1 MISYNQASTNP
12 VKTIFIIAGE
22 ESGDIHGAKLVQ
34 QIRKLNPTTRFIGH
48 GGDKM
53 KIAGVK
59 VIEHISAL
67 SVVGFTEAIRRLPYI
82 RKVMKDTIRLIKKNN
97 PIRIILIDYPGFNL
111 NLAKKIQ
118 KFKIPITYFI
128 LPQVWA
134 WKENRAL
141 KIKNFTDQALS
152 IIPFEKAWFKERG
165 IGIDF
170 VGHPFVDIKKP
181 VINKDGFFS
190 KHSLA
195 LNKPLL
201 TLLPGSRQQEIDR
214 HWPIFLN
221 VINKLH
227 GIFPN
232 LQFILGKAPNI
243 IISDIPK
250 FVKIEENNV
259 RLAMA
264 YGNTGLIASGTATLE
279 AAVLGL
285 PAVVCYKTSDI
296 TYWVGKQLAKVEYLS
311 LINLIAKRNIVPEF
325 IQHKMTPEILVKA
338 IIPLLSNT
346 PERKKMIDGYK
357 QITKELGIPGVYS
370 RAAKLIVEKSF
381 LKNR

>member
-1 MISYNQASTNP
+1 MISSNQASANP
-12 VKTIFIIAGE
+12 AKSIFIIAGE

-34 QIRKLNPTTRFIGH
+34 EIKKLNPATRFVGL

-53 KIAGVK
+53 KIAGVEI
-59 VIEHISAL
+59 IEHISNL
-67 SVVGFTEAIRRLPYI
+67 SFVGFTEVLKHLPYI
-82 RKVMKDTIRLIKKNN
+82 RRVMNNTIRQIQSIQ
-97 PIRIILIDYPGFNL
+97 PARITIIAYHGFTIRM
-111 NLAKKIQ
+111 AKKTQ
-118 KFKIPITYFI
+118 NLKIPITYFI

-134 WKENRAL
+134 WKENRAF

-152 IIPFEKAWFKERG
+152 IVPFEKDWFNKRG
-165 IGIDF
+165 IKIDF
-170 VGHPFVDIKKP
+170 VGHPFVDIEKQQIIK
-181 VINKDGFFS
+181 NNFFS
-190 KHSLA
+190 THSLKLDA
-195 LNKPLL
+195 PLL

-227 GIFPN
+227 GVFPN

-311 LINLIAKRNIVPEF
+311 LINLIAKRKIVPEF
-325 IQHKMTPEILVKA
+325 LQNNMTPEALIKA
-338 IIPLLSNT
+338 IIPLLSDT
-346 PERKKMIDGYK
+346 PERKKMTDGYK
-357 QITKELGIPGVYS
+357 QITKELGSPGVYL
-370 RAAKLIVEKSF
+370 RAAKLITEKTF
-381 LKNR
+381 

>member
-34 QIRKLNPTTRFIGH
+34 EIRKLNPTIRFIGH

-59 VIEHISAL
+59 VIEHISEL

-152 IIPFEKAWFKERG
+152 IIPFEKAWFNERG

-181 VINKDGFFS
+181 DINKDGFFS
-190 KHSLA
+190 KHSFA

-201 TLLPGSRQQEIDR
+201 TLLPGSRQQEINR
-214 HWPIFLN
+214 HWPIFID

-232 LQFILGKAPNI
+232 VQFIVGKAPYVI
-243 IISDIPK
+243 LPACPK
-250 FVKIEENNV
+250 FVHIEKDDP
-259 RLAMA
+259 RLTMNFGDA
-264 YGNTGLIASGTATLE
+264 GIIASGTATFE
-279 AAVLGL
+279 AAILGL
-285 PAVVCYKTSDI
+285 PTVVCYKTSNI
-296 TYWVGKQLAKVEYLS
+296 TYWFGKQLAKVEYLS
-311 LINLIAKRNIVPEF
+311 LINLIAKRQPEF
-325 IQHKMTPEILVKA
+325 LQHKMTPENLIKA
-338 IIPLLSNT
+338 IVPLLSNT
-346 PERKKMIDGYK
+346 PERKKMVGGYK
-357 QITKELGIPGVYS
+357 QITKELGTPGVYP
-370 RAAKLIVEKSF
+370 RAAKLIVEKT
-381 LKNR
+381 L

>member
-34 QIRKLNPTTRFIGH
+34 EIRKLNPTIRFIGH

-152 IIPFEKAWFKERG
+152 IIPFEKAWFNERG

-181 VINKDGFFS
+181 DINKDGFFS

-201 TLLPGSRQQEIDR
+201 TLLPGSRQQEINR
-214 HWPIFLN
+214 HWPIFID

-232 LQFILGKAPNI
+232 VQFIVGKAPYVI
-243 IISDIPK
+243 LPACPK
-250 FVKIEENNV
+250 FVHIEKDDP
-259 RLAMA
+259 RLTMNFGDA
-264 YGNTGLIASGTATLE
+264 GIIASGTATFE
-279 AAVLGL
+279 AAILGL
-285 PAVVCYKTSDI
+285 PTVVCYKTSNI
-296 TYWVGKQLAKVEYLS
+296 TYWLGKQLAKVEYLS
-311 LINLIAKRNIVPEF
+311 LINLIAKRQIVPEF
-325 IQHKMTPEILVKA
+325 LQHKMTPENLIKA
-338 IIPLLSNT
+338 IVPLLSNT
-346 PERKKMIDGYK
+346 PERKKMVGGYK
-357 QITKELGIPGVYS
+357 QITKELGTPGVYP
-370 RAAKLIVEKSF
+370 RAAKLIVEKTF
-381 LKNR
+381 

>member
-1 MISYNQASTNP
+1 MISYNQASNNP

-34 QIRKLNPTTRFIGH
+34 EIRKLNPTVRFIGH

-53 KIAGVK
+53 KIADVK
-59 VIEHISAL
+59 VIEHISEL

-82 RKVMKDTIRLIKKNN
+82 RKVMKDTIRLIKENN

-118 KFKIPITYFI
+118 KLNIPITYFI

-152 IIPFEKAWFKERG
+152 IIPFEKAWFNERG

-181 VINKDGFFS
+181 AINKDGFFS

-201 TLLPGSRQQEIDR
+201 TLLPGSRQQEINR
-214 HWPIFLN
+214 HWPIFID
-221 VINKLH
+221 VINKLR

-232 LQFILGKAPNI
+232 VQFIVGKAPYVI
-243 IISDIPK
+243 LPACPK
-250 FVKIEENNV
+250 FVHIEKDDP
-259 RLAMA
+259 RLTMNFGDA
-264 YGNTGLIASGTATLE
+264 GIIASGTATFE
-279 AAVLGL
+279 AAILGL
-285 PAVVCYKTSDI
+285 PTVVCYKTSNI
-296 TYWVGKQLAKVEYLS
+296 TYWFGKQLAKVEYLS
-311 LINLIAKRNIVPEF
+311 LINLIAKCQIVPEF
-325 IQHKMTPEILVKA
+325 LQHKMTPENLIKA
-338 IIPLLSNT
+338 IVPLLSNT
-346 PERKKMIDGYK
+346 PERKKMVGGYK
-357 QITKELGIPGVYS
+357 QITKELGTPGVYP
-370 RAAKLIVEKSF
+370 RAAKLIVDKTF
-381 LKNR
+381 

>member
-1 MISYNQASTNP
+1 MISSNQASPNL

-22 ESGDIHGAKLVQ
+22 ESGDIHGAKLVYE
-34 QIRKLNPTTRFIGH
+34 IRKLNPDIRLVGH

-59 VIEHISAL
+59 VIEHVSAL

-82 RKVMKDTIRLIKKNN
+82 HKVMKDTIRLIKKNK

-118 KFKIPITYFI
+118 KLKIPITYFI

-134 WKENRAL
+134 WKESRAL

-152 IIPFEKAWFKERG
+152 IIPFEKAWFNERG
-165 IGIDF
+165 IEIDF
-170 VGHPFVDIKKP
+170 VGHPFVDIEKLTT
-181 VINKDGFFS
+181 NKDDFFS
-190 KHSLA
+190 KHSLS

-214 HWPIFLN
+214 HWPIFIGT
-221 VINKLH
+221 VIELH
-227 GIFPN
+227 SIFPN
-232 LQFILGKAPNI
+232 LQFIIGKAPDVI
-243 IISDIPK
+243 LPTCPE
-250 FVKIEENNV
+250 FVHIEKDDP
-259 RLAMA
+259 RLTMNFGDA
-264 YGNTGLIASGTATLE
+264 GIIASGTATLE

-285 PAVVCYKTSDI
+285 PTIVCYKTSNI
-296 TYWVGKQLAKVEYLS
+296 TYWLGKQLAKVEYLS
-311 LINLIAKRNIVPEF
+311 LINLIAKHQIVPEF
-325 IQHKMTPEILVKA
+325 LQHKMTPGNLIKA
-338 IIPLLSNT
+338 IVPLLSDT

-357 QITKELGIPGVYS
+357 QITKELGTPGVYT
-370 RAAKLIVEKSF
+370 RTAKLIAGKTF
-381 LKNR
+381 

>member
-1 MISYNQASTNP
+1 MISSNQASTNP

-34 QIRKLNPTTRFIGH
+34 EIRKLNTTIRFIGH

-82 RKVMKDTIRLIKKNN
+82 RKVIKDTIRLIKKEK

-152 IIPFEKAWFKERG
+152 IIPFEKAWFNERG

-170 VGHPFVDIKKP
+170 VGHPFVDIEKP
-181 VINKDGFFS
+181 DINKDGFFS

-201 TLLPGSRQQEIDR
+201 TLLPGSRQQEINR
-214 HWPIFLN
+214 HWPIFID

-232 LQFILGKAPNI
+232 VQFIVGKAPYVI
-243 IISDIPK
+243 LPVCPK
-250 FVKIEENNV
+250 FVHIEKDDP
-259 RLAMA
+259 RLTMHFGDA
-264 YGNTGLIASGTATLE
+264 GIIASGTATLE
-279 AAVLGL
+279 AAILGL
-285 PAVVCYKTSDI
+285 PTVVCYKTSNV
-296 TYWVGKQLAKVEYLS
+296 TYWLGKQLAKVEHLS
-311 LINLIAKRNIVPEF
+311 LINLIAKRQIVPEF
-325 IQHKMTPEILVKA
+325 LQHKMTQKNLIKA

-346 PERKKMIDGYK
+346 PERKKMVGGYK
-357 QITKELGIPGVYS
+357 HITKELGTPGVYS
-370 RAAKLIVEKSF
+370 RAAKLIIEKTF
-381 LKNR
+381 

>member
-34 QIRKLNPTTRFIGH
+34 QIRKLNPTIRFIGH

-152 IIPFEKAWFKERG
+152 ILPFEKAWFKERG

-181 VINKDGFFS
+181 DINKDGFFS

-201 TLLPGSRQQEIDR
+201 TLLPGSRQQEINR
-214 HWPIFLN
+214 HWPIFID

-232 LQFILGKAPNI
+232 VQFIVGKAPYVI
-243 IISDIPK
+243 LPACPK
-250 FVKIEENNV
+250 FVHIEKDDP
-259 RLAMA
+259 RLTMNFGDA
-264 YGNTGLIASGTATLE
+264 GIIASGTATFE
-279 AAVLGL
+279 AAILGL
-285 PAVVCYKTSDI
+285 PTVVCYKTSNI
-296 TYWVGKQLAKVEYLS
+296 TYWLGKQLAKVEYLS
-311 LINLIAKRNIVPEF
+311 LINLIAKRQIVPEF
-325 IQHKMTPEILVKA
+325 LQHKMTPENLIKA
-338 IIPLLSNT
+338 IVPLLSNT
-346 PERKKMIDGYK
+346 PERKKMVGGYK
-357 QITKELGIPGVYS
+357 QITKELGTPGVYP
-370 RAAKLIVEKSF
+370 RAAKLIVEKTF
-381 LKNR
+381 

>member
-34 QIRKLNPTTRFIGH
+34 EIKKLNPTIRFIGH

-152 IIPFEKAWFKERG
+152 IIPFEKAWFNERG

-181 VINKDGFFS
+181 DINKDGFFS

-201 TLLPGSRQQEIDR
+201 TLLPGSRQQEINR
-214 HWPIFLN
+214 HWPIFID

-232 LQFILGKAPNI
+232 VQFIVGKAPDVI
-243 IISDIPK
+243 LPACPK
-250 FVKIEENNV
+250 FVHIEKDDPRFTMNFGD
-259 RLAMA
+259 A
-264 YGNTGLIASGTATLE
+264 GIIASGTATFE
-279 AAVLGL
+279 AAILGL
-285 PAVVCYKTSDI
+285 PTVVCYKTSSI
-296 TYWVGKQLAKVEYLS
+296 TYWFGKQLAKVEYLS
-311 LINLIAKRNIVPEF
+311 LINLIAKRQIVPEF
-325 IQHKMTPEILVKA
+325 LQHKMTPENLIKA
-338 IIPLLSNT
+338 IVPLLSNT
-346 PERKKMIDGYK
+346 PERKKMVSGYK
-357 QITKELGIPGVYS
+357 QITKELGTPGVYP
-370 RAAKLIVEKSF
+370 RAAKLIVEKTF
-381 LKNR
+381 

>member
-34 QIRKLNPTTRFIGH
+34 EIRKLNPTIRFIGH

-152 IIPFEKAWFKERG
+152 IIPFEKAWFNERG

-181 VINKDGFFS
+181 DINKDGFFS

-201 TLLPGSRQQEIDR
+201 TLLPGSRQQEINR
-214 HWPIFLN
+214 HWPIFID

-232 LQFILGKAPNI
+232 VQFIVGKAPYVI
-243 IISDIPK
+243 LPACPK
-250 FVKIEENNV
+250 FVHIEKDDP
-259 RLAMA
+259 RLTMNFGDA
-264 YGNTGLIASGTATLE
+264 GIIASGTATFE
-279 AAVLGL
+279 AAILGL
-285 PAVVCYKTSDI
+285 PTVVCYKTSSI
-296 TYWVGKQLAKVEYLS
+296 TYWFGKQLAKVEYLS
-311 LINLIAKRNIVPEF
+311 LINLIAKRQIVPEF
-325 IQHKMTPEILVKA
+325 LQHKMTPENLIKA
-338 IIPLLSNT
+338 VVPLLSNT
-346 PERKKMIDGYK
+346 PERKKMVGGYK
-357 QITKELGIPGVYS
+357 QITKELGTPGVYP
-370 RAAKLIVEKSF
+370 RAAKLIVEKTF
-381 LKNR
+381 